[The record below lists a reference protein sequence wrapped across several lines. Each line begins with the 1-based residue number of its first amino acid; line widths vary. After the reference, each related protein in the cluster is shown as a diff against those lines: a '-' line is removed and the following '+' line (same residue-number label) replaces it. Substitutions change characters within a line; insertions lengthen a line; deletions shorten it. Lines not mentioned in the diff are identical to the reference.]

1 VRFIIFR
8 HCFVYREELQME
20 RLELLLEAEEG
31 MNRSLPVN
39 FKNVWLGKSSSLF
52 TILIFYHVLRRFRR
66 ARPFNSSR
74 LWPGFLFAAGWSCF
88 SCDPGRT
95 FK

>member
-1 VRFIIFR
+1 
-8 HCFVYREELQME
+8 ME
-20 RLELLLEAEEG
+20 RLLLLLEAAEG

-39 FKNVWLGKSSSLF
+39 YKKKKKNSVWLEKSSSLF
-52 TILIFYHVLRRFRR
+52 TTLYHVLRRFRR